1 MKAPPA
7 GWPRISSSI
16 FYDDAAGAITWLC
29 DAFGFELRLKVEGDG
44 GAIVHSELEYGGG
57 LVMVG
62 TATSRVDGRGAY
74 TDDQRSPRS
83 LGGAVTQAMCLH
95 VEDVD
100 AHHARA
106 QAAGARIF
114 RPLSTS
120 DYGEEYWADRSYGA
134 LDPEGHQ
141 GWFMQRM
148 RG

>member
-1 MKAPPA
+1 MINECVNQISMKAPPA

-74 TDDQRSPRS
+74 TDDQRSPHISPRR
-83 LGGAVTQAMCLH
+83 APVA
-95 VEDVD
+95 
-100 AHHARA
+100 ARRRNA
-106 QAAGARIF
+106 TWFSGFRLSFAA
-114 RPLSTS
+114 
-120 DYGEEYWADRSYGA
+120 
-134 LDPEGHQ
+134 
-141 GWFMQRM
+141 
-148 RG
+148 